1 MTTADTEKSDTA
13 SAARSASSD
22 ADAPLRFGTVSLA
35 CIGIVFALQSALVA
49 AAIGTLAVRSPENAA
64 GCERLVN
71 WLFTSVCLASVAA
84 ATALAATA
92 LAAQA
97 WRDRARDAAPDL
109 LYSAH
114 GDDHGDA
121 IGILGHRMR
130 VTGDH
135 TVIAPCA
142 APDVCLLMA
151 DTINSHES

>member
-22 ADAPLRFGTVSLA
+22 AEAALRFGTVSLA
-35 CIGIVFALQSALVA
+35 CISIVFALQSALVA

-84 ATALAATA
+84 ATALAA
-92 LAAQA
+92 QA

-109 LYSAH
+109 LYSAPE
-114 GDDHGDA
+114 DDHGDA

-142 APDVCLLMA
+142 APGVCLLMA